1 MATLPLPV
9 RHGEPAGAAQVDIGQ
24 GCDSTRLKS
33 SLMSPDC
40 FMRVFQPSSRLQR
53 LMKHE
58 TRSVFGGLRI
68 VSQVTAYETP
78 SPEAARKM
86 CRSPEASITT
96 PTATQELPTRRW
108 FRQQVVR
115 RAG

>member
-1 MATLPLPV
+1 
-9 RHGEPAGAAQVDIGQ
+9 
-24 GCDSTRLKS
+24 
-33 SLMSPDC
+33 
-40 FMRVFQPSSRLQR
+40 
-53 LMKHE
+53 MKHE
-58 TRSVFGGLRI
+58 TRSVFGGRRI